1 MDLGGV
7 VEVPDEVGGGRGRAA
22 EVATYGQR
30 VIDAV
35 FLAGDLVVDPAGDVV
50 EFFPFRPLRIGP
62 LARPSVGQL
71 PDRGDLCE
79 VVWVVG
85 GELVPVLDLADQ
97 PGLELPEPIGAA
109 EAVHDQTVGT
119 PQCVGVDRAPRGV
132 QVDLEVDDIG
142 PGGRAEPVLQPPD
155 ALPRIGRLPG
165 GVLQKKPEPI
175 DFHAGNRCSRAMI
188 RLHPYSPENRPSD
201 YRAGTRRG

>member
-71 PDRGDLCE
+71 SG
-79 VVWVVG
+79 
-85 GELVPVLDLADQ
+85 
-97 PGLELPEPIGAA
+97 
-109 EAVHDQTVGT
+109 
-119 PQCVGVDRAPRGV
+119 PRGP
-132 QVDLEVDDIG
+132 LRG
-142 PGGRAEPVLQPPD
+142 CLGCGR
-155 ALPRIGRLPG
+155 
-165 GVLQKKPEPI
+165 
-175 DFHAGNRCSRAMI
+175 
-188 RLHPYSPENRPSD
+188 
-201 YRAGTRRG
+201 

>member
-97 PGLELPEPIGAA
+97 PGLELPEPI
-109 EAVHDQTVGT
+109 
-119 PQCVGVDRAPRGV
+119 
-132 QVDLEVDDIG
+132 
-142 PGGRAEPVLQPPD
+142 
-155 ALPRIGRLPG
+155 
-165 GVLQKKPEPI
+165 
-175 DFHAGNRCSRAMI
+175 DFHAGNRCSRTMI